1 MYNHFIIWLYNNLIA
16 NSQATKISKGTN
28 YFRFLTLNNFL
39 KKSNYVDQ
47 TCLDIYWRQAQTI
60 LSIIG
65 GKSDDIIT
73 KGHIKILKKE
83 NYSKQLEIGSHASLK
98 FYIAKSVLNI
108 LLSRRN
114 ATNKETRWMF
124 QNRHNRNILTYC

>member
-1 MYNHFIIWLYNNLIA
+1 MFNHFIIWLYNNLIA
-16 NSQATKISKGTN
+16 NSQETKISKGTN

-83 NYSKQLEIGSHASLK
+83 NYSKQLEIGSHNSLK
-98 FYIAKSVLNI
+98 I
-108 LLSRRN
+108 LHCEKYLKDSPLKKKCR
-114 ATNKETRWMF
+114 
-124 QNRHNRNILTYC
+124 Q